1 MLKSARAQ
9 TRRHLFSTGGTAT
22 MIGNLVSMVVY
33 WGVFAL
39 LVWGVIALV

>member
-1 MLKSARAQ
+1 
-9 TRRHLFSTGGTAT
+9 

-39 LVWGVIALV
+39 LVWGVVALVPAA